1 MYKVRCIRPGYCGYS
16 SRTYFRTFNTLS
28 QVAAFIEDFSNP
40 VYKIENLTAK
50 ERHILWMKC
59 LSIEK
64 KENPSLRNIWQTK
77 AADRYRRCVWYTYYH
92 SSVDRA
98 ALGRREDT
106 CLIQV
111 GSCWSRTWPT
121 VRWQTLG
128 DVPVGFEVLPVIAI
142 EGASLG
148 KTQPTGNISYWEI
161 CKHTISYL
169 VR

>member
-64 KENPSLRNIWQTK
+64 KENPSLRHIWQTK
-77 AADRYRRCVWYTYYH
+77 AADRYRRCV
-92 SSVDRA
+92 
-98 ALGRREDT
+98 
-106 CLIQV
+106 
-111 GSCWSRTWPT
+111 
-121 VRWQTLG
+121 
-128 DVPVGFEVLPVIAI
+128 
-142 EGASLG
+142 
-148 KTQPTGNISYWEI
+148 
-161 CKHTISYL
+161 
-169 VR
+169 